1 MVIIADKES
10 ITLTCDSGTTEII
23 DHAPDYVNNTLT
35 GGNILQGSGTAIPD
49 GKSAYVL
56 SVDTG
61 GTIGFRQ
68 YTGTD
73 AIPAG
78 KAYYAQ

>member
-1 MVIIADKES
+1 MKASTIIR
-10 ITLTCDSGTTEII
+10 
-23 DHAPDYVNNTLT
+23 
-35 GGNILQGSGTAIPD
+35 ILALAVVLSAAGQSAWATAIPD

-56 SVDTG
+56 SVDANG
-61 GTIGFRQ
+61 VIGFRQ

-78 KAYYAQ
+78 KAYYIKTD